1 MKNYTDKSIAF
12 ISELPFTGKVLRDHP
27 HMRTEFAQICALK
40 ADHYNFYDYDSKLDK
55 NYDHIIL
62 LISKTDTLRDYLY
75 NNKQNLVSELKKFGN
90 KIWFMQEATAQVYQ
104 RMPLHHQIYHYNI
117 LQEVDAILTENTTDF
132 NYFRGLVGSE
142 KQIDTIPTLIIEDN
156 FKHLLNTPKEEKAMI
171 GGNCNAWY
179 GGFDSY
185 VTALQFDVPISVPKM
200 RNVKN
205 EDQFINL
212 LPHVSFNEWM
222 ELLSSYKYAA
232 HLMPNVTAGTF
243 ALNCA
248 FLGIPCISYAQS
260 DPQRLCQPEL
270 SIEKFDLETAIKLAK
285 RLKNDQDFYQQCV
298 VNARKNYIKHY
309 SEEVFLQHMNK
320 VLQ

>member
-1 MKNYTDKSIAF
+1 MNKQIAF
-12 ISELPFTGKVLRDHP
+12 ISELPFTGKVSRDHK
-27 HMRTEFAQICALK
+27 HMRTEFAQFCALE
-40 ADHYNFYDYDSKLDK
+40 ADHYCFYDYTNKLNK

-62 LISKTDTLRDYLY
+62 LISKTDKLRDFLY
-75 NNKQNLVSELKKFGN
+75 KNKPNLVKELRIFGK
-90 KIWFMQEATAQVYQ
+90 KIWFMQEATAQIYQ
-104 RMPLHHQIYHYNI
+104 QMPLHHQIYHYNL
-117 LQEVDAILTENTTDF
+117 LQEVDAVLTENTTDF
-132 NYFRGLVGSE
+132 NYFRGLVGNE

-185 VTALQFDVPISVPKM
+185 VTALQFNVPLSVPKM
-200 RNVKN
+200 RKVEN
-205 EDQFINL
+205 EGQFLDL
-212 LPHVSFNEWM
+212 LPHVSFSEWM
-222 ELLSSYKYAA
+222 KILSSYKYAV

-270 SIEKFDLETAIKLAK
+270 SIEKFDLEKAVNLAK
-285 RLKNDQDFYQQCV
+285 RLKTDLDFYNKCATD
-298 VNARKNYIKHY
+298 ARINYNKY
-309 SEEVFLQHMNK
+309 FAEEVFIKHMNK
-320 VLQ
+320 VLS

>member
-1 MKNYTDKSIAF
+1 MAKQIAF
-12 ISELPFTGKVLRDHP
+12 ISELPFTGKVARNHP
-27 HMRTEFAQICALK
+27 HMRTEFAQFCALK
-40 ADHYNFYDYDSKLDK
+40 ADHYCFYDYDSKLNQ

-62 LISKTDTLRDYLY
+62 LVSKTTKLRNYLY
-75 NNKQNLVSELKKFGN
+75 DNKQNLVSELRNYGK

-104 RMPLHHQIYHYNI
+104 QMPLHHQIYHYNL

-132 NYFRGLVGSE
+132 SYFKGLVGSE

-185 VTALQFDVPISVPKM
+185 VTALQFNVPISVPKM
-200 RNVKN
+200 RDVEN
-205 EDQFINL
+205 ESQFIHL
-212 LPHVSFNEWM
+212 LPHVNFNEW
-222 ELLSSYKYAA
+222 LKILSSYKYAV

-248 FLGIPCISYAQS
+248 FLGIPCISYAQ
-260 DPQRLCQPEL
+260 
-270 SIEKFDLETAIKLAK
+270 
-285 RLKNDQDFYQQCV
+285 
-298 VNARKNYIKHY
+298 
-309 SEEVFLQHMNK
+309 
-320 VLQ
+320 

>member
-1 MKNYTDKSIAF
+1 MEKQIAF
-12 ISELPFTGKVLRDHP
+12 ISELPFTGKVDRNHP
-27 HMRTEFAQICALK
+27 HMRTEFAQFCALR
-40 ADHYNFYDYDSKLDK
+40 ADHYCFYNYDSKLSK

-62 LISKTDTLRDYLY
+62 LVSKTDKLRDYLY
-75 NNKQNLVSELKKFGN
+75 NNKQNLVSELRNYGK

-104 RMPLHHQIYHYNI
+104 QMPLHHQIYHYNL

-132 NYFRGLVGSE
+132 NYFKGLVGSK

-200 RNVKN
+200 RNVEN

-222 ELLSSYKYAA
+222 EILSSYKYAV

-248 FLGIPCISYAQS
+248 FLGVPCISYAQS

-270 SIEKFDLETAIKLAK
+270 SIEKFDLEKAVNLAK
-285 RLKNDQDFYQQCV
+285 KLKTDLDFYNKCV
-298 VNARKNYIKHY
+298 TDARTNYNKY
-309 SEEVFLQHMNK
+309 FSEEVFIKHMNK
-320 VLQ
+320 ILI

>member
-1 MKNYTDKSIAF
+1 MDKQIAF
-12 ISELPFTGKVLRDHP
+12 ISELPFTGKVSRDHQ
-27 HMRTEFAQICALK
+27 HMRTEFAQFCALE
-40 ADHYNFYDYDSKLDK
+40 ADHYCFYDYDPKLNK
-55 NYDHIIL
+55 KYDHIIL
-62 LISKTDTLRDYLY
+62 LVSKTDKLRDYLY
-75 NNKQNLVSELKKFGN
+75 SNKPNLVLDLRNYGK

-104 RMPLHHQIYHYNI
+104 QMPLHHQIYHYNL
-117 LQEVDAILTENTTDF
+117 LQEVDAVLTENTTDF
-132 NYFRGLVGSE
+132 SYFRGLIGDE

-156 FKHLLNTPKEEKAMI
+156 FKHLISTLKEDKAMI

-200 RNVKN
+200 RNVEN

-212 LPHVSFNEWM
+212 LPHVTFNKWM
-222 ELLSSYKYAA
+222 ELLSSYKYAV

-248 FLGIPCISYAQS
+248 FLGIPCISYSQS

-270 SIEKFDLETAIKLAK
+270 SIEKFDLEKSVNLAK
-285 RLKNDQDFYQQCV
+285 RLKTDLDFYNKCV
-298 VNARKNYIKHY
+298 TDARTNYNKYY
-309 SEEVFLQHMNK
+309 SEEAFLQHMNK
-320 VLQ
+320 VLS

>member
-1 MKNYTDKSIAF
+1 MSNIAF
-12 ISELPFTGKVLRDHP
+12 ISELPFTGNVARNHP
-27 HMRTEFAQICALK
+27 HMRTEFAQFCALK
-40 ADHYNFYDYDSKLDK
+40 ADHYCFYDYDPKLNK
-55 NYDHIIL
+55 NYDNIIL
-62 LISKTDTLRDYLY
+62 LVSKTDKLRNYLY
-75 NNKQNLVSELKKFGN
+75 TNKTNLVSELKQYGK

-104 RMPLHHQIYHYNI
+104 QMPLHHQIYHYNL

-132 NYFRGLVGSE
+132 NYFKGLVGNK

-185 VTALQFDVPISVPKM
+185 VTALQFDAPISVPKM
-200 RNVKN
+200 RNVEN

-212 LPHVSFNEWM
+212 LPHVTFNEWM
-222 ELLSSYKYAA
+222 EILSSYKYAV

-243 ALNCA
+243 ALNCV

-270 SIEKFDLETAIKLAK
+270 SIEKFDLEKAVNLAK
-285 RLKNDQDFYQQCV
+285 RLKTDLDFYNKCAID
-298 VNARKNYIKHY
+298 ARSNYSKY
-309 SEEVFLQHMNK
+309 FAEKVFIEHMNK
-320 VLQ
+320 VLS